1 MGSIILKLNLN
12 DKSKRV
18 VKHLLY
24 MEECLNIVHPT
35 GDPRTL
41 HRIVKNLR
49 EKISNAKCQLYKI
62 IFRNFSY
69 SWLQCCYGNVKLEVN
84 QIYFALKTQ
93 NYKNNVYVMTM
104 LDQ

>member
-1 MGSIILKLNLN
+1 MGNIILKLNLN

-49 EKISNAKCQLYKI
+49 EKI
-62 IFRNFSY
+62 
-69 SWLQCCYGNVKLEVN
+69 
-84 QIYFALKTQ
+84 
-93 NYKNNVYVMTM
+93 
-104 LDQ
+104 